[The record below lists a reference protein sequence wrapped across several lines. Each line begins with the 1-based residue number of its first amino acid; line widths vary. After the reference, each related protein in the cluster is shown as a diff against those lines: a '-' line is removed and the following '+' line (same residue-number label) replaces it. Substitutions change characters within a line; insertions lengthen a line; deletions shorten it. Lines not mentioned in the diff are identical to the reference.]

1 MSSQFAITDAP
12 SGSLSGLGYQI
23 TNRRQDTGSNS
34 LMETECCPD
43 VIDPM
48 TLIALLGFL
57 AAATF
62 LLNELITMSMLMAPD
77 RRKRSSFSEIYS
89 EGNIFKRKHHASS
102 FLNFCCC
109 CCYS

>member
-62 LLNELITMSMLMAPD
+62 LLNELIAMSMLMKPPD
-77 RRKRSSFSEIYS
+77 RRKRSSFSEIFS
-89 EGNIFKRKHHASS
+89 EGNIFKLKHHASRAYLS
-102 FLNFCCC
+102 
-109 CCYS
+109 